1 MTSPP
6 QGPTNGPPPGPQWGP
21 IPTSGLPPAQRPPKK
36 RRKWPWIAAGV
47 VLALLV
53 IAGIASAN
61 SPKPTSATLASPT
74 LTTATSAPA
83 AASLTTAVSASTQPT
98 ITASPTT
105 STAPQ
110 PPTTVPPTPLPT
122 TTVPTTPNTPA
133 IAPQQPPPAVP
144 AAPPVVVAP
153 IIPPPPAP
161 APPANLCGAPPNP
174 YGYNYC
180 GRGANV
186 SNPPGDVCT
195 YFTCIANFPNG
206 KGYMEECRDGTV
218 SKSGGIRGSC
228 SQHGGDQRPVTS

>member
-6 QGPTNGPPPGPQWGP
+6 QGPTSGPPPGPQWGP
-21 IPTSGLPPAQRPPKK
+21 VPTSGLPPGRRPPKK

-61 SPKPTSATLASPT
+61 SPKPTSATLSSPT

-83 AASLTTAVSASTQPT
+83 AASSTTAVSASTQPT

-105 STAPQ
+105 
-110 PPTTVPPTPLPT
+110 TTTPLPT

-133 IAPQQPPPAVP
+133 IAPQQPPSAVP

-161 APPANLCGAPPNP
+161 APPANLCGAPTNP

-186 SNPPGDVCT
+186 SNPPGDVCA
-195 YFTCIANFPNG
+195 YFMCIANFSNG
-206 KGYMEECRDGTV
+206 RGYMEECRDGTV
-218 SKSGGIRGSC
+218 SKSGGIQGSC
-228 SQHGGDQRPVTS
+228 SKHGGDQRAITG